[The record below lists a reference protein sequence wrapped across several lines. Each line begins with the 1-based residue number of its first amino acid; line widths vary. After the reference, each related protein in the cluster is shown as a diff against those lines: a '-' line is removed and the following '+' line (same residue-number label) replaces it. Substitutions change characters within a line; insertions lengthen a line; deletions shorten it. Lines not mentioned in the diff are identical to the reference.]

1 MKVKKIVIAGLLAAF
16 AAIALIGLFAYM
28 GYVKKSEGLMEVNL
42 YYYNPAD
49 SKIVAEKRSITKTDD
64 RNQIITLVEAA
75 YREGPKTPNLLR
87 AVPDGVDFDITNNG
101 KMLGNVVD
109 INLSSDFNDL
119 SESARLVCIG
129 SIVYT
134 FSDIS
139 FVDNVRL
146 SADGENIADKYNM
159 YGKNTA
165 SLNKDNV
172 VNNPIINPEKINRQ
186 KVVLYF
192 LNEKGVKLVPEER
205 SIEVKQSQT
214 LEYQIVEQ
222 LIAGPAESGN
232 SAVIPQGTKVK
243 DIKTEEG
250 ICYVN
255 LTSDFVNKL
264 SGSTER
270 EKLIIYSIV
279 NSLTELNTV
288 NKVQFLIEG
297 EKISEFKGHYDFSKT
312 FERDESLIAD

>member
-28 GYVKKSEGLMEVNL
+28 GYVKKSEGLMDVNL

-64 RNQIITLVEAA
+64 RNQIISLVEAA

-87 AVPDGVDFDITNNG
+87 AVPDSVDFDITNNG

-109 INLSSDFNDL
+109 IELSSDFNDL

-146 SADGENIADKYNM
+146 SVDGENIADKYNM

-222 LIAGPAESGN
+222 LIAGPAEDGN

-312 FERDESLIAD
+312 FERDESLIGD

>member
-28 GYVKKSEGLMEVNL
+28 GYVKKSEGLMDVNL